1 MTDGL
6 RWGVLLPT
14 FDQFGTGQPPPVVAS
29 ARRAE
34 ELGFDAVWV
43 GDHLVCPAPGLDSL
57 CSLSAA
63 AAVTSRVE
71 LGVSVLQ
78 LGLRHLV
85 WTAKQL
91 ATIDA
96 LAPGRLRLGVG
107 VGGEFEDEF
116 VAAGVAR
123 GDRGR
128 RLDEMLEILPPLLL
142 GQAVDHAGT
151 HVKVSVPGLRPA
163 MTAPPPVSVGGR
175 SRAALVRTA
184 RYADQWMAMWHD
196 AATVRELGQE
206 LAELAAGNGRTAGE
220 DRAANRGRTA
230 DQDRAADQGRTGG
243 EDRTASDGRT
253 AGEDRAWANR
263 RTVPSVAMLVLVNV
277 NEDIGVARDEAAAAL
292 NGQYRLPLRV
302 VDRWTAYGPAEQ
314 VAKMLADY
322 RDAGVGEFALLPAA
336 PDPLGQ
342 YERLAAVRDLVDS
355 GQAQASKVAG
365 WTST

>member
-184 RYADQWMAMWHD
+184 RYGDQWMAMWHD

-220 DRAANRGRTA
+220 DRAG
-230 DQDRAADQGRTGG
+230 
-243 EDRTASDGRT
+243 
-253 AGEDRAWANR
+253 ANR